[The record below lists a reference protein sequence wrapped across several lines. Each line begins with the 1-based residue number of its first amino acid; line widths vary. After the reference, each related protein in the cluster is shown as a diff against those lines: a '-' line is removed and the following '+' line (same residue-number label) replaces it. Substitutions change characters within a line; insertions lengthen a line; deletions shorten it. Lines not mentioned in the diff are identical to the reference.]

1 MAALGEGDLSEPT
14 LTLDENGC
22 TYSGPVELSTTFTLT
37 WHVAD
42 LGHSAYIYTIGTLDQ
57 GKSIH
62 DIASMPAVDPAPLW
76 FHKISVDFTPSP
88 GVYTKVIDLSANSL
102 FTGGPIYFACFFPD
116 MDTAVGVDGPIDVIP
131 K

>member
-1 MAALGEGDLSEPT
+1 MDALGKGDLSEPT

-42 LGHSAYIYTIGTLDQ
+42 LGHSAYIYAIATLDQ

-62 DIASMPAVDPAPLW
+62 DIAAMPAVDPAPLW